1 MGKISRLAMGCS
13 LIVGLLTSPPVS
25 AASQTSASQTA
36 ASQTSAPIA
45 SAAPVSPLAG
55 SGTAGAYH
63 QVAATRVLDTRS
75 GLGGYRGLVSPG
87 RTVTFKAGSTN
98 SWQAAV
104 LDVTVPTPAPA
115 GSLSV
120 YPSGTSWDGRVTM
133 TLTGGGNIQQQL
145 TVRLGSDGGVTIRS
159 NARYPTHILVD
170 VLGYYWAGTATLEG
184 MFAPANGRV
193 LDTRNGIGAPRAAVG
208 AGKKVTVALPGRG
221 GIPAG
226 GAIAV
231 IANVAVLAPR
241 STGQLVVTDGDG
253 SLATPRLRFVGHQTT
268 PQTMQT
274 QRIVNLGSDGALTF
288 TNSSASSVQL
298 VVDVFGYFVRDS
310 AEGAS
315 GDGLGSY
322 VPLSPQPVTALVL
335 HGRAPGGLYLPAG
348 DRALAINLVVT
359 TDRPGQSVALGIH
372 APHHPWTGSPVVSS
386 SAWLQPTELTVDAS
400 AGSVLIRSLIDTD
413 VALHCYITGL
423 YWLPH
428 GV

>member
-1 MGKISRLAMGCS
+1 MRKVLRILVSGS
-13 LIVGLLTSPPVS
+13 LIAGLCV
-25 AASQTSASQTA
+25 AAPAVQ
-36 ASQTSAPIA
+36 
-45 SAAPVSPLAG
+45 AAPVNAAADLDIAG
-55 SGTAGAYH
+55 SFEPVPAK
-63 QVAATRVLDTRS
+63 RVLDTRS
-75 GLGGYRGLVSPG
+75 GLGGFKGVVAPG
-87 RTVTFKAGSTN
+87 RTVTLNLANARPVTAHQVS
-98 SWQAAV
+98 AAV
-104 LDVTVPTPAPA
+104 IDVTVPAPAPA

-120 YPSGTSWDGRVTM
+120 YPSGTGWDGRVTM

-159 NARYPTHILVD
+159 NAAKATHLV
-170 VLGYYWAGTATLEG
+170 VSVMGHYTAGTATLG
-184 MFAPANGRV
+184 GLFAPANGRV

-241 STGQLVVTDGDG
+241 STGQLVITEGNG

-274 QRIVNLGSDGALTF
+274 QRTVNLGSDGALTF

-298 VVDVFGYFVRDS
+298 VVDVFGYFVRVPP
-310 AEGAS
+310 GQAS

-322 VPLSPQPVTALVL
+322 MPVSPQLVTAVVL
-335 HGRAPGGLYLPAG
+335 HGRAPGGLSLPHEE
-348 DRALAINLVVT
+348 RAVAINIVVT
-359 TDRPGQSVALGIH
+359 TDRPGQPVALGVY
-372 APHHPWTGSPVVSS
+372 APHDPWTGSPVASS
-386 SAWLQPTELTVDAS
+386 SAWLQPTELTVDAT
-400 AGSVLIRSLIDTD
+400 AGSVVIRNLIDTD

-423 YWLPH
+423 YYLPH

>member
-1 MGKISRLAMGCS
+1 MHRILAIMAGCS
-13 LIVGLLTSPPVS
+13 LVAGLLVAPPNSS
-25 AASQTSASQTA
+25 AA
-36 ASQTSAPIA
+36 APVA

-55 SGTAGAYH
+55 WGTGGAYSP
-63 QVAATRVLDTRS
+63 VAATRVLDTRS

-87 RTVTFKAGSTN
+87 RTVTFKVGSTSFN
-98 SWQAAV
+98 QAAV

-120 YPSGTSWDGRVTM
+120 YPSGATWDGRVTM

-159 NARYPTHILVD
+159 NAAKATNILVS
-170 VLGYYWAGTATLEG
+170 VLGYYSAGTATLEG
-184 MFAPANGRV
+184 LFAPANGRV

-221 GIPAG
+221 GISAD

-241 STGQLVVTDGDG
+241 STGQLVITDGDG
-253 SLATPRLRFVGHQTT
+253 SLATTRLRFVGHQTA

-274 QRIVNLGSDGALTF
+274 QRTVNLGSDGALTF

-298 VVDVFGYFVRDS
+298 VVDVFGYFVRDDDEES
-310 AEGAS
+310 S

-322 VPLSPQPVTALVL
+322 VPLSPQLVTAMVL
-335 HGRAPGGLYLPAG
+335 RGRTPGGLYLPAG
-348 DRALAINLVVT
+348 DRAVAFNVVVT
-359 TDRPGQSVALGIH
+359 TDRPGQPVALGIY

-400 AGSVLIRSLIDTD
+400 AGGVVIRSLIDTD